1 MNRIFGIGN
10 DIVKISRLE
19 SSFKRHGDKFLKR
32 AFNEVEISIFKSLNP
47 STSVT
52 ESINDNDDEN
62 DNEINNNNNNNN
74 NNNDNKRGFE
84 YLAGRWAAKES
95 IYKAIGNQDRS
106 KLNFQNIQILNESNG
121 RPFVNLLEPT
131 QSYFKELGINK
142 IHISI
147 SHDTDYAISNV
158 ILESN
163 DPK

>member
-32 AFNEVEISIFKSLNP
+32 AFNEVEISIFKSLIP
-47 STSVT
+47 TTSIT
-52 ESINDNDDEN
+52 ESINDNDS
-62 DNEINNNNNNNN
+62 NNNNNNNN
-74 NNNDNKRGFE
+74 NNRGFE

-121 RPFVNLLEPT
+121 RPYVNLLEPT

-142 IHISI
+142 IHLAI

-158 ILESN
+158 ILISE
-163 DPK
+163 

>member
-1 MNRIFGIGN
+1 MNKIFGIGN

-47 STSVT
+47 TASIT
-52 ESINDNDDEN
+52 ESIDDNDN
-62 DNEINNNNNNNN
+62 NELNNNNNNNKN
-74 NNNDNKRGFE
+74 NNRGFE

-121 RPFVNLLEPT
+121 RPYVNLLEPT

-142 IHISI
+142 IHLAI

-163 DPK
+163 ESTKN

>member
-1 MNRIFGIGN
+1 MNKIFGIGN

-47 STSVT
+47 TASIT
-52 ESINDNDDEN
+52 ESIDDNDN
-62 DNEINNNNNNNN
+62 NELNNNNNNNN
-74 NNNDNKRGFE
+74 KNNNRGFE

-121 RPFVNLLEPT
+121 RPYVNLLEPT

-142 IHISI
+142 IHLAI

-163 DPK
+163 ESTKN